1 MKPLLLAMLTIA
13 MGCATQVGN
22 STPIPETVT
31 SHCTDLDGVPEPCP
45 AKFAETSPGAP
56 LRGEETPGKER
67 NPASMGSA
75 YVPLDSWVYPVF
87 DRLSALGY
95 LPSAFQG
102 MRPWTRMEC
111 ARLLAEAATLDDGMA
126 DGAGRETAEMLRT
139 LGSEFARE
147 AASLEGAR
155 NLASEIE
162 SVYTRLTSISG
173 PPLRDGYHF
182 GQTKINDYGRPYG
195 QGASAVAGISGRMQA
210 GPLLFYMR
218 GEYQHAPS
226 AAAFPLGA
234 RQAIGRADITDA
246 LATDKPYPRV
256 NRFRLL
262 DTYAGLALKGW
273 QVTVGKQSLWWGP
286 SFSGPLMFSNNAA
299 PFYLAR
305 ITRTVPFTL
314 PWIFGWMGP
323 LRTEFIY
330 GRLSGHHFVN
340 QETGVITGNYLRSLA
355 DQPWIQGQKLGFKP
369 TPNLEFGFSRT
380 GVFGGPGMPVTLK
393 TFACSVF
400 CLGNVF
406 GTQDPGDRRTGF
418 DFSYRIPGL
427 RRWLVLYND
436 AFSEDEYSP
445 IAYPRRSAMQPGIYL
460 PQLPKLPKLD
470 FRAQGVYTD
479 LPGLRDSGYYYWN
492 LRYLGGYTN
501 QGNILGSWVGRQGRG
516 LHVASTYWWSARRTL
531 QASYRQL
538 RANRE
543 FMAGGGSMHS
553 AKLESHIFL
562 NQELQFS
569 GSVQY
574 ERWEFPVLG
583 PRRSNF
589 GLEMQFTWL
598 PSGAH

>member
-1 MKPLLLAMLTIA
+1 M
-13 MGCATQVGN
+13 
-22 STPIPETVT
+22 T
-31 SHCTDLDGVPEPCP
+31 SHCTDLDGVPVPCP
-45 AKFAETSPGAP
+45 TKLVGHSSIAASSP
-56 LRGEETPGKER
+56 EETRGRDP
-67 NPASMGSA
+67 SSTGSA

-87 DRLSALGY
+87 DRLAALGY

-111 ARLLAEAATLDDGMA
+111 ARLLAEAAELDDMA
-126 DGAGRETAEMLRT
+126 DVAGQEAAEMLRT
-139 LGSEFARE
+139 LGGEFARE
-147 AASLEGAR
+147 TASLDSGR
-155 NLASEIE
+155 NFTAQIE
-162 SVYTRLTSISG
+162 SVYTRITSISG

-182 GQTKINDYGRPYG
+182 GQTIINDYGRPYG
-195 QGASAVAGISGRMQA
+195 QGAGMVGGVSGRMQA
-210 GPLLFYMR
+210 GPLFLYVR
-218 GEYQHAPS
+218 GEYQHAP
-226 AAAFPLGA
+226 AAAALPLGA
-234 RQAIGRADITDA
+234 RQAMGRADITYAIPPGWPDPA
-246 LATDKPYPRV
+246 V

-262 DTYAGLALKGW
+262 DTYAGVALKGW
-273 QVTVGKQSLWWGP
+273 QVTLGKQSLWWGP
-286 SFSGPLMFSNNAA
+286 SFSGPLMFSNNAP

-314 PWIFGWMGP
+314 PWIFRWMGP

-330 GRLSGHHFVN
+330 GRLSGHRFVN
-340 QETGVITGNYLRSLA
+340 QQTGVVTGSYLRSLPE
-355 DQPWIQGQKLGFKP
+355 QPWIQGQKLSFKP

-380 GVFGGPGMPVTLK
+380 GMFGGPGMPVTLR

-400 CLGNVF
+400 CVGNVF
-406 GTQDPGDRRTGF
+406 GTQDPGDRRSGF

-436 AFSEDEYSP
+436 ALTEDEYSP

-516 LHVASTYWWSARRTL
+516 LHVSSTYWWSPQRTL
-531 QASYRQL
+531 EASYRQL
-538 RANRE
+538 RADPE
-543 FMAGGGSMHS
+543 FMAGGGSMHT
-553 AKLESHIFL
+553 AKLGSRIFL

-569 GSVQY
+569 GSIQY
-574 ERWEFPVLG
+574 ERWKFPVLG
-583 PRRSNF
+583 PRQSNF
-589 GLEMQFTWL
+589 SLEMQFTWWGR
-598 PSGAH
+598 GALGRQR